1 MAEQRA
7 IDAELEVL
15 PVAKTWDANARAAA
29 FADPATRAVTQKPR
43 EWSEILTTQSGV
55 FAVSVR
61 MPDGA
66 TLPLTSVTLKVEPGR
81 VGVLSVRVA
90 AGQREEP
97 KPEPKE
103 VG

>member
-7 IDAELEVL
+7 IDAKLEVL

-61 MPDGA
+61 MPDGRV
-66 TLPLTSVTLKVEPGR
+66 LPLTSLSLMVEPGK
-81 VGVLSVRVA
+81 VGIISVRVA
-90 AGQREEP
+90 AGQRPEP
-97 KPEPKE
+97 VVKPE

>member
-1 MAEQRA
+1 MAEQRV
-7 IDAELEVL
+7 IDAKLEVL

-29 FADPATRAVTQKPR
+29 FADPATRALTQKPC
-43 EWSEILTTQSGV
+43 EWAEILTTQSGV

-66 TLPLTSVTLKVEPGR
+66 TLPLTSLSLMVEPGK
-81 VGVLSVRVA
+81 VGIISVRVA
-90 AGQREEP
+90 AGQRPEP
-97 KPEPKE
+97 VVKPE

>member
-1 MAEQRA
+1 MAEQRV
-7 IDAELEVL
+7 IDAKLEVL
-15 PVAKTWDANARAAA
+15 PVAKTWDADARAAA

-43 EWSEILTTQSGV
+43 ERSEILTTQSGV

-66 TLPLTSVTLKVEPGR
+66 TLPLTSVTLKVEPGK
-81 VGVLSVRVA
+81 VGIISVRVA
-90 AGQREEP
+90 AGQR
-97 KPEPKE
+97 PEPVVEPE